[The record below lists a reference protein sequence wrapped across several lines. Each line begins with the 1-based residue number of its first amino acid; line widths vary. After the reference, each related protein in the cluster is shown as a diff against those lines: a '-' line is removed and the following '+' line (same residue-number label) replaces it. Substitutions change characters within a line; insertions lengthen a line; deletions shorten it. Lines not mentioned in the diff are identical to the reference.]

1 MRRTRPDRGGR
12 ARRPG
17 VCIRSGPAV
26 RLDLDTARPRK
37 FSGRPGRHDLAAE
50 QDDDAVT
57 DELDL
62 AQQVRVEQHGDA
74 APLQLLEQR
83 PHGTPPNRIEGARR
97 FVEKQQPR
105 RPDERL
111 GDPESLL
118 HPLRHRFDGSAARVQ
133 QADQLEQLAALL
145 FAAVRARQTLVEQEQ
160 LVGVHPARETE
171 ELRQIA
177 HR

>member
-1 MRRTRPDRGGR
+1 
-12 ARRPG
+12 
-17 VCIRSGPAV
+17 
-26 RLDLDTARPRK
+26 TARPRK
-37 FSGRPGRHDLAAE
+37 LSGRPSRHDLAAE

-111 GDPESLL
+111 GDPARAPHTSARPDVGRTRPHAILTRVDFPAPFGPSRPTSSLSPTSRST
-118 HPLRHRFDGSAARVQ
+118 PLSASTA
-133 QADQLEQLAALL
+133 
-145 FAAVRARQTLVEQEQ
+145 
-160 LVGVHPARETE
+160 P
-171 ELRQIA
+171 
-177 HR
+177 